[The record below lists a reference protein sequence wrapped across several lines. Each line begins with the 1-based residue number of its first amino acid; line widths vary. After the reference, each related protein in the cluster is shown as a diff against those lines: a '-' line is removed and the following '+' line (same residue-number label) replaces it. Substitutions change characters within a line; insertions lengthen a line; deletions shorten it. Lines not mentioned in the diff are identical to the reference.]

1 MVCFAGIA
9 IYLLLRFAWVEL
21 THMSMSICSI
31 LLGHFGLCIAGMDKK
46 IADRQ
51 GYSFVQKFILGGGG
65 HS

>member
-21 THMSMSICSI
+21 THMSMS
-31 LLGHFGLCIAGMDKK
+31 FGLCIAGMDKK